1 GIHGSR
7 PCGQLLG
14 RELSEAPWDLCR
26 IQSGDS
32 FRQAP
37 HHHEP
42 RPSNLRAAGI
52 TLAATEKRAQPL
64 RSVRPL
70 GNRPFV
76 SLPSPPVRMRQRVEC
91 RIPEI
96 RTPDHLSNKA
106 AIASTQLI
114 NKIENEEFAK
124 FKNLKRIY
132 IFRRR
137 T

>member
-1 GIHGSR
+1 MSDSIWRFISTSVSSSRAASVKSPCCWHKTCRYRKKGATPKECAPLRKPAIRLSPLTPCENETTLNAGSR
-7 PCGQLLG
+7 
-14 RELSEAPWDLCR
+14 
-26 IQSGDS
+26 
-32 FRQAP
+32 
-37 HHHEP
+37 
-42 RPSNLRAAGI
+42 
-52 TLAATEKRAQPL
+52 K
-64 RSVRPL
+64 
-70 GNRPFV
+70 
-76 SLPSPPVRMRQRVEC
+76 
-91 RIPEI
+91 I